1 MAGTFTLSPRDV
13 RVDPRL
19 ANLLSRGH
27 VVFLNASVKADAL
40 ILRRTESGSVEITH
54 VPLPGISAGEALSW
68 AESIQT
74 GMCDLEEGAMGVREF
89 EDIIL
94 IPILQQ
100 LWHGVVSPVLT
111 HLSIDASSTP
121 ARIWWCPTGPLA
133 FLPIHA
139 AGPYDGDAP
148 GVPDLVIS
156 SYTSTLQSLLRA
168 HESSTS
174 PPFSM
179 LAVGMPETPNLT
191 SLPVVHKEL
200 TTIRAACTPGC
211 TSRMLLWVH

>member
-1 MAGTFTLSPRDV
+1 
-13 RVDPRL
+13 
-19 ANLLSRGH
+19 
-27 VVFLNASVKADAL
+27 
-40 ILRRTESGSVEITH
+40 
-54 VPLPGISAGEALSW
+54 
-68 AESIQT
+68 
-74 GMCDLEEGAMGVREF
+74 MCDLEDGAMGVREF

-94 IPILQQ
+94 TPILQQ
-100 LWHGVVSPVLT
+100 LWNGVVSPVLT
-111 HLSIDASSTP
+111 HLSIDPSSTP

-148 GVPDLVIS
+148 GAPDLVIS

-179 LAVGMPETPNLT
+179 LAVGMPETPNLS
-191 SLPVVHKEL
+191 SLSAVHKEL
-200 TTIRAACTPGC
+200 TTIRAACARLSHTPTCMVGPAA
-211 TSRMLLWVH
+211 TQFAVSRALAQHTWLHFSCHAYQDAQYAPSASLVPTTLWRKTASALLQNVWCVSGPFC